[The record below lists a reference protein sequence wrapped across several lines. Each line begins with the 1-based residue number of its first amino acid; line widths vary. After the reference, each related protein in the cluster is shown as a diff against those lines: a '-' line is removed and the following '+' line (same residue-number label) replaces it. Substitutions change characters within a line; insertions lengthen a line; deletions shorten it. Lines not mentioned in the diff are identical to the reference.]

1 MLETFTS
8 LSPMSQVLIATA
20 FTWGMTALGAS
31 LVFITKSVNRQFMN
45 GMLGFAAG
53 VMIAASIWSLLD
65 PAIQMSRSG
74 PLPAWLP
81 AAIGFTVGVLAIS
94 SIDRI
99 LPHLHIG
106 LPEVKAE
113 GIKTHWRQSVL
124 LMLAITLH
132 NFPEGLAIG
141 VVFGGMASGAPAAAL
156 PLALILTLGLGI
168 QNIPEGM
175 AISFPLH
182 RQGMTRG
189 RSFWYGQLS
198 ALTEPLGGVIG
209 VVAVTMVNSLLPYA
223 FGFAAGAMMFV
234 VVEELIPES
243 QQDDH
248 PDIATLGTMAGFLV
262 MMILDVAFT

>member
-1 MLETFTS
+1 MLETFAS
-8 LSPMSQVLIATA
+8 FSPMTQVLIATA

-31 LVFITKSVNRQFMN
+31 LVFVTKGVNRQFMN

-65 PAIQMSRSG
+65 PAIQISRGG

-81 AAIGFTVGVLAIS
+81 AAVGFTAGVLAIA

-99 LPHLHIG
+99 LPHLHLG
-106 LPEVKAE
+106 LPAVKAE
-113 GIKTHWRQSVL
+113 GIKTQWRQSVL

-141 VVFGGMASGAPAAAL
+141 VVFGGIASGAPAAAL
-156 PLALILTLGLGI
+156 PVALVLTLGLGI

-175 AISFPLH
+175 AISFPLN
-182 RQGMTRG
+182 REGMSRF

-198 ALTEPLGGVIG
+198 ALTEPLGGVVG
-209 VVAVTMVNSLLPYA
+209 VIAVVMVHSILPYA

-248 PDIATLGTMAGFLV
+248 PDIATLGTMVGFLV